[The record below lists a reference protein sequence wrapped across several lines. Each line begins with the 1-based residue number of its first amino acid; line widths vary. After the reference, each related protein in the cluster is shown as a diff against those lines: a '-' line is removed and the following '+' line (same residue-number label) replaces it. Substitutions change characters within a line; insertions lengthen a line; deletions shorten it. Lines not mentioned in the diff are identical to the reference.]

1 MTENS
6 IQVLLIEDDD
16 VDREVVHRLLR
27 NAYVVNATTS
37 TPTTYHAP
45 YLVHD
50 ASTGAQALKMLQ
62 ALQPD
67 CVLLDYRLPD
77 MDGFEVLSVC
87 VRQNVPVVVL
97 TGEESPE
104 IIVKAMQQGAQDY
117 LVKDHIS
124 RASLDH
130 AVTNAIEKVALR
142 IALEEK
148 QQRLVIQ
155 AADLEEKNQQVRELA
170 SALTLAEQRERRRI
184 SQILHDNVQQML
196 YGVQMRAHLIGLDAE
211 PGAQSEVQGH
221 VEEIDFLVKAAIQAT
236 RTLTVELSPPVLK
249 DEGIST
255 VFRWLAS
262 QMQETHALQVE
273 LDCDDSCQ
281 APNED
286 LRVLLFQLV
295 REVLFNIVKHANTLQ
310 ACLKLFEQND
320 EMVIEVTDNGKG
332 FDAEAVARM
341 RGASGFGLYS
351 VRERL
356 ALFGGR
362 LEIHSIPGDG
372 TSVKIVT
379 PLKQA

>member
-1 MTENS
+1 MIENK

-27 NAYVVNATTS
+27 NDGVANPAAS
-37 TPTTYHAP
+37 GDLPTYHAP
-45 YLVHD
+45 YALYD
-50 ASTGAQALKMLQ
+50 ASTGHQALKMIQELR
-62 ALQPD
+62 PD

-77 MDGFEVLSVC
+77 VDGLEVLSIC
-87 VRQNVPVVVL
+87 VHKNIPVVVL

-104 IIVKAMQQGAQDY
+104 VIVKAMQQGAQDY

-142 IALEEK
+142 IELEEK
-148 QQRLVIQ
+148 QRRLAIQ

-196 YGVQMRAHLIGLDAE
+196 YGIQMRAHLIGLDSDPSAE
-211 PGAQSEVQGH
+211 SEVQGH
-221 VEEIDFLVKAAIQAT
+221 IEEIDFLVKAAIQAT
-236 RTLTVELSPPVLK
+236 RTLTVELSPPILK
-249 DEGIST
+249 DEGLSD

-262 QMQETHALQVE
+262 QMYETHALWVE

-295 REVLFNIVKHANTLQ
+295 RELLFNIVKHAGILQ
-310 ACLKLFEQND
+310 ARIKLFRYND
-320 EMVIEVTDNGKG
+320 KVIIEVTDKGKG
-332 FDAEAVARM
+332 FDAETVARM
-341 RGASGFGLYS
+341 SRASGFGLYS

-356 ALFGGR
+356 ALFDGR
-362 LEIHSIPGDG
+362 LEIRSNPGNG
-372 TSVKIVT
+372 TTVRITT
-379 PLKQA
+379 PLT

>member
-1 MTENS
+1 MTDHT

-27 NAYVVNATTS
+27 HDYGINTGSLLTS
-37 TPTTYHAP
+37 YHAP
-45 YLVHD
+45 YVVYD
-50 ASTGAQALKMLQ
+50 ASTGHQ
-62 ALQPD
+62 ALQMIDDLRPD

-77 MDGFEVLSVC
+77 VDGFEVLSVC

-104 IIVKAMQQGAQDY
+104 VIVKAMQQGAQDY

-142 IALEEK
+142 IQLEEK
-148 QQRLVIQ
+148 QRRLVIQ

-196 YGVQMRAHLIGLDAE
+196 YGVQMRAHLIGLDAA
-211 PGAQSEVQGH
+211 PSPDSEVREH
-221 VEEIDFLVKAAIQAT
+221 VEEIDFLVRAAIQAT

-249 DEGIST
+249 DEGLAA

-262 QMQETHALQVE
+262 QMHETHALQVA

-295 REVLFNIVKHANTLQ
+295 RELLFNIVKHAGTLKAQ
-310 ACLKLFEQND
+310 IRLFRCNN
-320 EMVIEVTDNGKG
+320 EMVIEVEDSGRG
-332 FDAEAVARM
+332 FDAETVARM
-341 RGASGFGLYS
+341 SRASGFGLYS

-362 LEIHSIPGDG
+362 LEIQSHLGDG
-372 TSVKIVT
+372 TTVRITT
-379 PLKQA
+379 PSS